1 MRFTCGLFADG
12 KGGVRPV
19 LVGFYPEWKGGGA
32 RPQTYRTV
40 AGGKASYAHVAEVP
54 GAKVIGEVDAD
65 GCGFTLAAR
74 IPRAAVPVKSPFAG
88 GLRTR
93 VNFDANLGGHHRFWW
108 SNTDGSAS
116 RETYDE
122 PTESRFFPGS
132 WSLCRFAGLGDGLVM
147 RSWATIG
154 PFGGPGFERFTYD
167 PSNKDEVRRACEAA
181 KYGPDSEAPRADA
194 EYRGD
199 AISGW
204 WERKDSLKWEKQP
217 LSVDGLRVK
226 MGLGSQVWFATTAVW
241 SPADATV
248 DLDLYSHFMAYVIW
262 KLNGEK
268 LDVPL
273 QLKEE
278 NPTYS
283 RTMATKAVLLKKG
296 WNVLEARGFC
306 LGCPPFH
313 LGARIRADEALL
325 WKLKTSPF
333 AK

>member
-1 MRFTCGLFADG
+1 MTPVVFSDDGDTVEVRCLYSPDALAFRWHVRIQGDPDAPAGGPAEGRPGDVRFTCGLFTDG

-167 PSNKDEVRRACEAA
+167 P
-181 KYGPDSEAPRADA
+181 PR
-194 EYRGD
+194 
-199 AISGW
+199 S
-204 WERKDSLKWEKQP
+204 
-217 LSVDGLRVK
+217 
-226 MGLGSQVWFATTAVW
+226 TA
-241 SPADATV
+241 
-248 DLDLYSHFMAYVIW
+248 
-262 KLNGEK
+262 
-268 LDVPL
+268 
-273 QLKEE
+273 
-278 NPTYS
+278 
-283 RTMATKAVLLKKG
+283 RTPKPH
-296 WNVLEARGFC
+296 ARTRST
-306 LGCPPFH
+306 
-313 LGARIRADEALL
+313 GAN
-325 WKLKTSPF
+325 
-333 AK
+333 